1 MSQLDSLVRQHFPN
15 AVFEDGADLYAGSF
29 PEWTSLAHFNFL
41 LAVEQSFG
49 VRFTVEEMSE
59 MKSLR
64 EIRAKL
70 GEPAVEQRS
79 TS

>member
-1 MSQLDSLVRQHFPN
+1 MSALDSLVRQHFPN
-15 AVFEDGADLYAGSF
+15 AVFEDGADLQAGSF

-59 MKSLR
+59 MKSLG
-64 EIRAKL
+64 EIRARV
-70 GEPAVEQRS
+70 GERTVGLRS
-79 TS
+79 DT